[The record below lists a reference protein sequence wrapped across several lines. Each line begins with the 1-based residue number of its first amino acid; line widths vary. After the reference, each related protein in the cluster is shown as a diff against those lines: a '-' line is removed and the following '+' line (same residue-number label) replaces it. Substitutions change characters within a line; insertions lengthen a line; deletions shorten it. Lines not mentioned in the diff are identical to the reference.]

1 MCDAACVKG
10 NEGSVWVKMF
20 DEVLTEEMGN
30 DLRLVCLYVPPLVI
44 NEKWEKNP
52 QDWSN
57 WWWGWVKGNYSSGRW
72 DLTLKKEFEYEVIG
86 SQGAEESQREDF
98 SSPLD

>member
-1 MCDAACVKG
+1 
-10 NEGSVWVKMF
+10 MF

-52 QDWSN
+52 QD
-57 WWWGWVKGNYSSGRW
+57 
-72 DLTLKKEFEYEVIG
+72 
-86 SQGAEESQREDF
+86 
-98 SSPLD
+98 